1 MSTLRPGVVSPEI
14 KKLRESAIAEMD
26 AKPSGESK
34 APELKFDAHHGST
47 PAPDDGGSESDNW
60 VARYPGMNSEHVGN
74 GSGGP
79 Q

>member
-1 MSTLRPGVVSPEI
+1 
-14 KKLRESAIAEMD
+14 MD